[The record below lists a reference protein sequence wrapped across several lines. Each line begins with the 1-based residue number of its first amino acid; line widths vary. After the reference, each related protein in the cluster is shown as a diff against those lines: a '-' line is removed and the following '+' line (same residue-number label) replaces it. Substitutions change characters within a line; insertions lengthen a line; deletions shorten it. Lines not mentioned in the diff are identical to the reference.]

1 MTIPSIHGVLLTDLR
16 EISDE
21 RGSVL
26 HHLRNDSSDFHAF
39 GEAYF
44 SEILPGAT
52 KAWKRHRAQTQN
64 LAVPVGRV
72 RFAIYDDR
80 TDSPTS
86 GSLYVI
92 ELGRPDDYRRLTI
105 PRGLWYGFQCLG
117 DRAAL
122 IANVAD
128 LPHHPDDGELRD
140 QDDAGIP
147 YSW

>member
-1 MTIPSIHGVLLTDLR
+1 MNAPSIHGVLLPDLR
-16 EISDE
+16 QITDE
-21 RGSVL
+21 RGAVL
-26 HHLRNDSSDFHAF
+26 HHLRSDSPEFHAF

-72 RFAIYDDR
+72 RFVIHDDR
-80 TDSPTS
+80 AGSPTC
-86 GSLYVI
+86 GMTDVI
-92 ELGRPDDYRRLTI
+92 DLGRPSDYRRLTI
-105 PRGLWYGFQCLG
+105 PSGLWYGFQCLS
-117 DRAAL
+117 DRPAL

-128 LPHHPDDGELRD
+128 LPHDPDDGELRAED
-140 QDDAGIP
+140 HAGIP